1 MSCEKLVVIPDT
13 HGHYDQARR
22 LVDRLDAGGYL
33 EERKLVF
40 LGDYYDRGPAVRQL
54 VDFAIELQGEG
65 HVMLAGNHEY
75 ALLKAL
81 EDGPDRDRWVG
92 RWVLAYQ
99 KQTLASYGV
108 APKPWWS
115 RTDKVNALRERI
127 PSTHLEFLRNLPWIH
142 QAGDLIVV
150 HAGLDPDRHADEQVR
165 QLEARVET
173 DRWEPPQ
180 LRSRRFALP
189 TSRVLG
195 KCIVSGH
202 TTYPEPYISPDRVLL
217 DCGVDIGGPLVA
229 WIADSGEIVSQEAAR
244 KQG

>member
-1 MSCEKLVVIPDT
+1 MDHEKLVVIPDT
-13 HGHYDQARR
+13 HGHYDQARQ
-22 LVDRLDAGGYL
+22 LVDKLDAEGYL

-40 LGDYYDRGPAVRQL
+40 LGDYYDRGPAIRQL
-54 VDFAIELQGEG
+54 VDFAIELQELG

-81 EDGPDRDRWVG
+81 EDGPDRNRWVG

-108 APKPWWS
+108 VPKSEWS
-115 RTDKVNALRERI
+115 RMDQVNALRERM
-127 PSTHLEFLRNLPWIH
+127 PPTHLEFLRSLPWVY
-142 QAGDLIVV
+142 QAGSLIVV
-150 HAGLDPDRHADEQVR
+150 HAGLDPGRSADEQVR
-165 QLEARVET
+165 NLENRVEE

-180 LRSRRFALP
+180 LRSRKLALP
-189 TSRVLG
+189 TARIAG

-202 TTYPEPYISPDRVLL
+202 TTYPEPYVSSERVLL

-229 WIADSGEIVSQEAAR
+229 WVADSGEIISHGDAR
-244 KQG
+244 DG